1 MEHFSTSFR
10 EAWFTNT
17 GEVRTQRGY
26 KILYESEVPPEF
38 IKEGHVLPVWIVA
51 NVQETN
57 GNQVWLSD
65 VEVLN
70 DFRDTERKEL
80 VVAHA
85 ADIANTFQGN
95 KALKLTRNENWFM
108 FPQGTEV
115 EVKDYINKHGQEAL
129 KSALASGPLSA
140 GPPVPKAPGAHETPS
155 KV

>member
-26 KILYESEVPPEF
+26 KILYESEVPPEL

-51 NVQETN
+51 NVQETD

-85 ADIANTFQGN
+85 ADIANTVQGN
-95 KALKLTRNENWFM
+95 KALKLTRNEN
-108 FPQGTEV
+108 
-115 EVKDYINKHGQEAL
+115 
-129 KSALASGPLSA
+129 
-140 GPPVPKAPGAHETPS
+140 
-155 KV
+155 